1 MSRFRYSAWDGTQ
14 EAPDFDAEDVL
25 RELSD
30 ELLYHGD
37 VNQALRR
44 LLQQGFDPRAGERVQ
59 GLADVLGQLRA
70 RRREMLRR
78 YDPGGVLEGIRGRL
92 QDVVATEERAVGGR
106 GGGPPPPPPP
116 PPPPRHPPPR
126 TDFLHD
132 LPDDAGDRLRALRE
146 YDFADA
152 EAGRKFT
159 DLLDELRRQAVSR
172 FSSQL
177 SRGLANLSTG
187 QLQRTKDMMAAL
199 NRMLAER
206 AAGREPDFEDF
217 MERFGDF
224 FPENPRTLDE
234 LLEQLA
240 RRMAATQ
247 MLLSSMTDEERS
259 ELQSLLDGLLD
270 DMDLQW
276 QATQLGE
283 ALREAFP
290 SLPWEKGYGFTG
302 SDPLDLAGGMGVMDA
317 LAEMEGLEAFLGQA
331 TTPALL
337 DEVDPEQIR
346 RLLGDDA
353 AESIEAL
360 RRLTKLMEE
369 AGLVARR
376 EGRFELT
383 PRGMRRI
390 GQGALE
396 DVFREMKATRFGE
409 HTTHRRGAGGD
420 PAYETKPYEFGDPF
434 LLDVGRTV
442 RNALARTGAGTP
454 VRVGPE
460 DFEVEQTERL
470 TRCATVI
477 CLDLSLSMPMRDNF
491 LAAKKV
497 AIALH
502 ALITTR
508 FPRDHLGI
516 VGFSEVAHEIAP
528 EKLPEASYDFVY
540 GTNMQHA
547 LMLARHQL
555 ARHRVGSRQVILI
568 TDGEPTAHLEGGRPF
583 FSYPPVRETVEATL
597 KEVLRCTRDRIQINT
612 FMLDESPALRRF
624 VERMTEMNRGRAFF
638 TTPQTLGDYVLVD
651 FLEHRRRLRHAR

>member
-92 QDVVATEERAVGGR
+92 QDVVDTEERAARAGAGA
-106 GGGPPPPPPP
+106 PPAPAAA
-116 PPPPRHPPPR
+116 RR

>member
-92 QDVVATEERAVGGR
+92 QDVVDTEERAVR
-106 GGGPPPPPPP
+106 ARAGGPPPPPPP
-116 PPPPRHPPPR
+116 PP

-612 FMLDESPALRRF
+612 FMLDESPAPRRF

>member
-78 YDPGGVLEGIRGRL
+78 YDPGGVLEGIRVGRL
-92 QDVVATEERAVGGR
+92 YVVDTEERAVGAGAA
-106 GGGPPPPPPP
+106 PPPAPAAA
-116 PPPPRHPPPR
+116 RR

>member
-92 QDVVATEERAVGGR
+92 QDVVDTEERAVRAGAGD
-106 GGGPPPPPPP
+106 PPAPAAA
-116 PPPPRHPPPR
+116 RR

-612 FMLDESPALRRF
+612 FMLDESPAPRRF

>member
-92 QDVVATEERAVGGR
+92 QDVVDTEERAVGGG

-116 PPPPRHPPPR
+116 PPP
-126 TDFLHD
+126 DFLHD

>member
-78 YDPGGVLEGIRGRL
+78 YDPGGVLAGIRGRL
-92 QDVVATEERAVGGR
+92 LDVVDTVGGAGGA
-106 GGGPPPPPPP
+106 GGGD
-116 PPPPRHPPPR
+116 PRAPAAARR

>member
-1 MSRFRYSAWDGTQ
+1 M
-14 EAPDFDAEDVL
+14 
-25 RELSD
+25 
-30 ELLYHGD
+30 
-37 VNQALRR
+37 
-44 LLQQGFDPRAGERVQ
+44 
-59 GLADVLGQLRA
+59 
-70 RRREMLRR
+70 
-78 YDPGGVLEGIRGRL
+78 
-92 QDVVATEERAVGGR
+92 
-106 GGGPPPPPPP
+106 
-116 PPPPRHPPPR
+116 
-126 TDFLHD
+126 
-132 LPDDAGDRLRALRE
+132 
-146 YDFADA
+146 
-152 EAGRKFT
+152 
-159 DLLDELRRQAVSR
+159 SR

>member
-1 MSRFRYSAWDGTQ
+1 MVD
-14 EAPDFDAEDVL
+14 
-25 RELSD
+25 
-30 ELLYHGD
+30 
-37 VNQALRR
+37 
-44 LLQQGFDPRAGERVQ
+44 
-59 GLADVLGQLRA
+59 
-70 RRREMLRR
+70 
-78 YDPGGVLEGIRGRL
+78 
-92 QDVVATEERAVGGR
+92 TEERAVGAGA
-106 GGGPPPPPPP
+106 GAPPAPAAA
-116 PPPPRHPPPR
+116 RR

>member
-92 QDVVATEERAVGGR
+92 QDVVDTEERAVRAGAGD
-106 GGGPPPPPPP
+106 PPAPAAA
-116 PPPPRHPPPR
+116 RR

>member
-1 MSRFRYSAWDGTQ
+1 MDTA
-14 EAPDFDAEDVL
+14 
-25 RELSD
+25 
-30 ELLYHGD
+30 
-37 VNQALRR
+37 
-44 LLQQGFDPRAGERVQ
+44 PRA
-59 GLADVLGQLRA
+59 ARA
-70 RRREMLRR
+70 
-78 YDPGGVLEGIRGRL
+78 GAG
-92 QDVVATEERAVGGR
+92 A
-106 GGGPPPPPPP
+106 PPAPAAA
-116 PPPPRHPPPR
+116 RR

>member
-1 MSRFRYSAWDGTQ
+1 MW
-14 EAPDFDAEDVL
+14 
-25 RELSD
+25 
-30 ELLYHGD
+30 
-37 VNQALRR
+37 
-44 LLQQGFDPRAGERVQ
+44 RAG
-59 GLADVLGQLRA
+59 RA
-70 RRREMLRR
+70 ASSSP
-78 YDPGGVLEGIRGRL
+78 PGGC
-92 QDVVATEERAVGGR
+92 D
-106 GGGPPPPPPP
+106 
-116 PPPPRHPPPR
+116 
-126 TDFLHD
+126 
-132 LPDDAGDRLRALRE
+132 
-146 YDFADA
+146 
-152 EAGRKFT
+152 
-159 DLLDELRRQAVSR
+159 
-172 FSSQL
+172 
-177 SRGLANLSTG
+177 
-187 QLQRTKDMMAAL
+187 
-199 NRMLAER
+199 
-206 AAGREPDFEDF
+206 
-217 MERFGDF
+217 
-224 FPENPRTLDE
+224 
-234 LLEQLA
+234 
-240 RRMAATQ
+240 
-247 MLLSSMTDEERS
+247 
-259 ELQSLLDGLLD
+259 
-270 DMDLQW
+270 
-276 QATQLGE
+276 
-283 ALREAFP
+283 
-290 SLPWEKGYGFTG
+290 
-302 SDPLDLAGGMGVMDA
+302 
-317 LAEMEGLEAFLGQA
+317 
-331 TTPALL
+331 
-337 DEVDPEQIR
+337 
-346 RLLGDDA
+346 
-353 AESIEAL
+353 
-360 RRLTKLMEE
+360 
-369 AGLVARR
+369 
-376 EGRFELT
+376 
-383 PRGMRRI
+383 

-651 FLEHRRRLRHAR
+651 FLEKTRRLLHAR

>member
-92 QDVVATEERAVGGR
+92 QDVVDTEERAVRAGAGA
-106 GGGPPPPPPP
+106 PPPPPPP
-116 PPPPRHPPPR
+116 PPPAGHPPHPPPPPPPHR
-126 TDFLHD
+126 D
-132 LPDDAGDRLRALRE
+132 PPE